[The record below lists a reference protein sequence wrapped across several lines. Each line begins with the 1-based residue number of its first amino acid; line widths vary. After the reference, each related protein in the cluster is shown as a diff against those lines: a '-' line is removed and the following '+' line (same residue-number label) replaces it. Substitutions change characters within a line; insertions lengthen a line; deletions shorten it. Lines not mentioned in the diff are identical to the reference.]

1 MDFNAWR
8 RRRISEPAFRWA
20 RKAMPGLSDTE
31 QEAIDAGDV
40 WWDGDLFT
48 GDPDWNK
55 LLAVPKATL
64 TAAEQ
69 QFLDGPVA
77 QLCAMLDEW
86 DISSRRGD
94 LPEAAWQF
102 LREHRFFGMIIPTS
116 YGGLGFSPYAHSEV
130 VRRIS
135 AVSLTA
141 GVTVMVPNSLGPG
154 ELLLQFGTPEQRD
167 YWLPRLASGAEV
179 PCFGLTSP
187 EAGSDAASMTDT
199 GVVCRQIV
207 DGQEVLG
214 IRLNWRKRYITLS
227 PIATVLGLAF
237 KMQDPDGLLGGPAE
251 IGISVAL
258 VPTHAP
264 GVTIGRRHLPSM
276 QAFQNGPTEGRD
288 VFVPIDALIGGLAK
302 AGQGW
307 RMLMSALAAGR
318 GISLPSLSAAAAV
331 YSAHVTGMYARVRQQ
346 FGIAVGRFEGV
357 QEKLGRLAANAY
369 LVEAARRLTCAAL
382 NQGHKPAVVSA
393 IMKYHATERM
403 RESVNDAMDVHAGKA
418 VIDGPSN
425 YLGSLYRALPIAITV
440 EGANILTRC
449 LIIFGQG
456 AIRAHPYL
464 MREILALD
472 DKDEARGLQTF
483 HEVFWTH
490 LKHSAKNGFRAW
502 GRAWTGGVL
511 ARAPSPGP
519 IARQYRRLSRY
530 ASAFALV
537 ADVAMGT
544 LGGALKR
551 REMLSGRLGD
561 ILSELYLLS
570 AVLKRWEDEGRCQA
584 DLPLVQWCMDDGC
597 ARLETRFDQVLAN
610 LPQRPLAWLLR
621 AMVLP
626 VRLNRGPSDALTR
639 ECAELLLSPSP
650 TRARLTADL
659 HRGGEG
665 DAVTQLERAFALVD
679 AAQPLFDRLKRE
691 GVRDWRVAHQAGAIT
706 DQQAADL
713 SEMEAAVARVVA
725 VDDFEPGAFT
735 RPSL

>member
-1 MDFNAWR
+1 
-8 RRRISEPAFRWA
+8 
-20 RKAMPGLSDTE
+20 MPGLSDTE